1 MAGVLR
7 DAGLDVEI
15 HDDHF
20 APDAKDEEWLSAVGR
35 KQWIVVTRDER
46 IRYRAAAKQA
56 IRRAKVR
63 AFVLTAQ
70 GNLRAEML
78 ADNFLKGLTR
88 GATHDKRA
96 KPAFYRQG
104 FAERRNYSP
113 RFLISFIQ
121 R

>member
-78 ADNFLKGLTR
+78 ADNFLKGLT
-88 GATHDKRA
+88 KV
-96 KPAFYRQG
+96 
-104 FAERRNYSP
+104 RRT
-113 RFLISFIQ
+113 ISEQNPPFIA
-121 R
+121 RISRSGEIILLDF